1 MIAFALAVIV
11 IYLVLAAQFESF
23 RDPLII
29 MMSVPL
35 SIFGAIIPLN
45 LGLGTLN
52 IYTQV
57 GLITLIGLI
66 TKHGI
71 LLVEFANQQREMHGL
86 DRFEAIVASAKVRLR
101 PILMTTAAMSLG
113 VVPLIVASGAGAAAR
128 YSMGLVIFTG
138 VIIGTMFTLF
148 VVPMFYTFIAAKEL
162 AHDDEA
168 EAARPEPA

>member
-1 MIAFALAVIV
+1 MV

-35 SIFGAIIPLN
+35 SIFGALVPLN

-71 LLVEFANQQREMHGL
+71 LLVEFANQQREEHGL
-86 DRFEAIVASAKVRLR
+86 SRMEAIVASAKVRLR
-101 PILMTTAAMSLG
+101 PILMTTAAMALG
-113 VVPLIVASGAGAAAR
+113 VVPLIKAAGAGAAAR
-128 YSMGLVIFTG
+128 HSMGLVIFSG
-138 VIIGTMFTLF
+138 VLVGTLFTLF
-148 VVPMFYTFIAAKEL
+148 VVPMFYTLISRKDFARKDAG
-162 AHDDEA
+162 
-168 EAARPEPA
+168 EAAGAAEVAAQ

>member
-1 MIAFALAVIV
+1 FALAVVV

-29 MMSVPL
+29 LMSVPL
-35 SIFGAIIPLN
+35 SIFGAILPLN

-71 LLVEFANQQREMHGL
+71 LLVEFANQLREERGMSIL
-86 DRFEAIVASAKVRLR
+86 DAIVESAKVRLR
-101 PILMTTAAMSLG
+101 PILMTTAAMALG
-113 VVPLIVASGAGAAAR
+113 VVPLIIAQGAGAAAR

-138 VIIGTMFTLF
+138 ILVGTVFTLF
-148 VVPMFYTFIAAKEL
+148 VVPMFYTFL
-162 AHDDEA
+162 AHRDHAKVEEPEIG
-168 EAARPEPA
+168 EAAASGH

>member
-1 MIAFALAVIV
+1 M
-11 IYLVLAAQFESF
+11 LAAQFESF

-35 SIFGAIIPLN
+35 SIFGAIVPLN

-71 LLVEFANQQREMHGL
+71 LLVEFANQQREEHGL
-86 DRFEAIVASAKVRLR
+86 SREQAIVASAKVRLR
-101 PILMTTAAMSLG
+101 PILMTTAAMALG
-113 VVPLIVASGAGAAAR
+113 VVPLIMASGAGAAAR
-128 YSMGLVIFTG
+128 YSMGLVIFSG
-138 VIIGTMFTLF
+138 MIVGTVFTLF
-148 VVPMFYTFIAAKEL
+148 VVPMFYTYISRKEL
-162 AHDDEA
+162 AAHAELPDAKQMA
-168 EAARPEPA
+168 EASH

>member
-1 MIAFALAVIV
+1 MLV

-29 MMSVPL
+29 LMSVPL
-35 SIFGAIIPLN
+35 SIFGAIVPLN

-71 LLVEFANQQREMHGL
+71 LMVEFANQQREVHGL
-86 DRFEAIVASAKVRLR
+86 AEARRDRRRARKIRLR
-101 PILMTTAAMSLG
+101 PILMTTAAMALA
-113 VVPLIVASGAGAAAR
+113 VVPLIIAEGAGAAAR

-138 VIIGTMFTLF
+138 LLIGTLFTLF
-148 VVPMFYTFIAAKEL
+148 VVPMFYTVISPAKHAATHGDL
-162 AHDDEA
+162 GHA
-168 EAARPEPA
+168 EPAPH